1 MKRRILAVVASL
13 VCAVTL
19 VAAELAPAY
28 ASAPLGDEEGIVT
41 YAEEVRWYYRVRD
54 GVREMRLWS
63 ITYQRWLTDWVPVD
77 P

>member
-1 MKRRILAVVASL
+1 MKRRILAMAVSL
-13 VCAVTL
+13 VCAVML
-19 VAAELAPAY
+19 AAAGLAPAY
-28 ASAPLGDEEGIVT
+28 ASAPPGGGDGIVA